1 MWLLVIGLACDVSR
15 CCPGHLP
22 GHAATCYLGKGVT
35 REANVCVGVADVV
48 RVDVPEVSYLLFDFY
63 RV

>member
-22 GHAATCYLGKGVT
+22 GHAAACYLGKGVT

-48 RVDVPEVSYLLFDFY
+48 RVDVPEVS
-63 RV
+63 